1 MLHVLD
7 LAMNAIAAQAR
18 TVKIG
23 VWEDRAQDRLV
34 ICMADNGQGM
44 GPDLLAATQNRLATT
59 KSGRAKPFG
68 LGLALLR
75 QTAEM
80 CNGTLTILSQPGK
93 GTLVRA
99 QMQHSHIDRPP
110 LGDCVNTVLQL
121 IVGHPH
127 IGFRFTHRVN
137 DRCYSFDSRTVK
149 RVLGQAEWLQLPE
162 TVRWI
167 RDDLERGERS
177 LLNGPD
183 RSKRM
188 GMSP

>member
-18 TVKIG
+18 TIKIG
-23 VWEDRAQDRLV
+23 ILEDQATDRLV
-34 ICMADNGQGM
+34 ICVADNGQGM
-44 GPDLLAATQNRLATT
+44 DPNFLAALQKCWPST
-59 KSGRAKPFG
+59 KKGRRKSLG

-110 LGDCVNTVLQL
+110 LGDCVTTMLQL
-121 IVGHPH
+121 VVGNPH

-137 DRCYSFDSRTVK
+137 ERCYGFDSRTLK
-149 RVLGQAEWLQLPE
+149 RVLGGAEWLQLPE

-167 RDDLERGERS
+167 RNDLDRGERS
-177 LLNGPD
+177 LEGELN
-183 RSKRM
+183 R
-188 GMSP
+188 